1 MQAPTHLSSAPVK
14 VTDEEADRWTT
25 RGLRA
30 AGEALIARIY
40 RGWLRGGRRERKGA
54 HCLAQ
59 IRDIGRLRVALFVV
73 DTRHV
78 GSVCRTAFWTPKK
91 CSLWSFLES
100 SRHFPF
106 LGLSFADDLG
116 IYLRLHTWDS
126 AQGEEEF
133 SSVQFLRGPP
143 TLTPPSQRTAPLPS
157 VNTSSTEYSLARVTQ
172 LR

>member
-1 MQAPTHLSSAPVK
+1 MK

-78 GSVCRTAFWTPKK
+78 GSVAQPSGRGKVLVEFSR
-91 CSLWSFLES
+91 SLAA
-100 SRHFPF
+100 HFPS
-106 LGLSFADDLG
+106 LV
-116 IYLRLHTWDS
+116 IYRS
-126 AQGEEEF
+126 G
-133 SSVQFLRGPP
+133 
-143 TLTPPSQRTAPLPS
+143 
-157 VNTSSTEYSLARVTQ
+157 
-172 LR
+172 